1 MAAFFVVLFVLI
13 ALALA
18 LALADRVLMVL
29 AERKASDFAYEP
41 FGHPPNVRVYGTPFL
56 TQVLKGRYRQIDVSG
71 GGLKIGEIGGATLD
85 AHLYNAL
92 LPPLDLLT
100 GRARQLPCERV
111 EGRILL
117 PYGEVARVSRIPA
130 LSLSYDR
137 SKLVASASLPL
148 PGLDQI
154 VRVSGAAEVRVV
166 DGAVWL
172 RVRGLSV
179 AGFSILPAMIV
190 KQLLPILN
198 VPIPLPRLPYGLR
211 LQELRPVPAGIEV
224 LCAADDVVLI
234 QPR

>member
-71 GGLKIGEIGGATLD
+71 GGLQIGEISGATLD

-117 PYGEVARVSRIPA
+117 PYGEVARVSRIPGTVA
-130 LSLSYDR
+130 VLRPVQARRLGVAAAAGPRPDR
-137 SKLVASASLPL
+137 AGQRRAPRCGWSTGRCGYRCAGCRWPASASCP
-148 PGLDQI
+148 P
-154 VRVSGAAEVRVV
+154 
-166 DGAVWL
+166 
-172 RVRGLSV
+172 
-179 AGFSILPAMIV
+179 
-190 KQLLPILN
+190 
-198 VPIPLPRLPYGLR
+198 
-211 LQELRPVPAGIEV
+211 
-224 LCAADDVVLI
+224 
-234 QPR
+234 